1 MLFLLNDD
9 DVRSKIL
16 LNRLADQPKSPAV
29 IGIAEVLCNQGRYSE
44 AITRLRS
51 VLEFYGDIYRFNL
64 VLARAYRDAGEMEL
78 AKQHYEKACQIAPQN
93 EVAIKELIALIAFPR
108 VVSQPLARV
117 VEPSEARETAPAL
130 SPLSPKKSEVQ
141 VHEAETPSVFNLDR
155 EKLSK
160 ALGGV
165 FGNAEKSDTQPI
177 ETQKPSS
184 SAPAAAS
191 PVVEAFRKTD
201 KLLEQEPDIDALAR
215 EMMGGNTFVV
225 QENMAQDT
233 LEKAESEGADRHDRT
248 SSEPVLQQQSKNDE
262 ARRQRMESEADI
274 DAIARQMMGIELADS
289 PLESASK
296 ADSQAGLAVPKPTP
310 SSATSEPMPTQFDEN
325 GNPIIRIDRN
335 KLTQALSGIHRAKG
349 IVPSAT
355 HSDEGEDDDMPFPM
369 PTQADVGRTPT
380 PASSP
385 LDVPMPSYPESKGA
399 LSFEEEIMAMQMQG
413 GDIDA
418 FIANKDTAHR
428 DNTNTNDDSAN
439 DSISA
444 LMPSPNDE
452 DDIDALARQIMN
464 AQLPKVEET
473 NDPTPI
479 SEQRQPFSD
488 DDIKT
493 PTRQLAKIFQT
504 QGAYAKAIKVYEMLA
519 EREPENASLYDIL
532 ISELREKMNASR

>member
-1 MLFLLNDD
+1 MLSLLNDG

-16 LNRLADQPKSPAV
+16 LNQLADQPKSPAV
-29 IGIAEVLCNQGRYSE
+29 IGIAEVLCKQGRYSE

-64 VLARAYRDAGEMEL
+64 VLARACRDAGEMEL

-93 EVAIKELIALIAFPR
+93 EVAIKELIALMAFPQA
-108 VVSQPLARV
+108 VSQPLPRV
-117 VEPSEARETAPAL
+117 VEPPEERETAPAL
-130 SPLSPKKSEVQ
+130 SLSSPKKSEVQ
-141 VHEAETPSVFNLDR
+141 VHEAEPPSVFKLDR

-160 ALGGV
+160 ILGGV
-165 FGNAEKSDTQPI
+165 VGSAKESDAQPI
-177 ETQKPSS
+177 EAQNSPSS
-184 SAPAAAS
+184 LPSDASSA
-191 PVVEAFRKTD
+191 VEEFRKTD
-201 KLLEQEPDIDALAR
+201 NLLEQEPDIDALAR
-215 EMMGGNTFVV
+215 EMMGGNAFLP

-233 LEKAESEGADRHDRT
+233 LEKAESEGADRHERT

-262 ARRQRMESEADI
+262 SRQQKNESEADI
-274 DAIARQMMGIELADS
+274 DAIARQMAGIGVSEE
-289 PLESASK
+289 PVE
-296 ADSQAGLAVPKPTP
+296 TT
-310 SSATSEPMPTQFDEN
+310 ATSESQVAPIPPDET
-325 GNPIIRIDRN
+325 GNFTIDRN
-335 KLTQALSGIHRAKG
+335 KLAQALSGIYKAKEAETSAAQSNKSEDNKALFSTPTKADTEH
-349 IVPSAT
+349 IPQSPSFA
-355 HSDEGEDDDMPFPM
+355 SFADL
-369 PTQADVGRTPT
+369 PTQNSG
-380 PASSP
+380 S
-385 LDVPMPSYPESKGA
+385 

-428 DNTNTNDDSAN
+428 DSTNTNNDSTN

-444 LMPSPNDE
+444 LTPSPNDE
-452 DDIDALARQIMN
+452 DDIDALARQMMN